1 MSNLRKSLPAGL
13 LAVLC
18 LSVLFSMTAL
28 AAEETA
34 EYVPAM
40 YATFWALVPP
50 IVAIGQM
57 CIRDRIHIDCH
68 QCLKEYIFGI
78 FVQFPSGKE

>member
-50 IVAIGQM
+50 IVAIGLALSQRRFTAL
-57 CIRDRIHIDCH
+57 CSWESSWARCSTPASR
-68 QCLKEYIFGI
+68 LRE
-78 FVQFPSGKE
+78 P